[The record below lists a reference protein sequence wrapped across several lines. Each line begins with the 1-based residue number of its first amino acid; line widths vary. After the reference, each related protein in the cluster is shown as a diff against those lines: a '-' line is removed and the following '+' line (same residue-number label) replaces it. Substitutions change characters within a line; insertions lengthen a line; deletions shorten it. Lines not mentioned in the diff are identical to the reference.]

1 MGFLDVLITPLVLAV
16 VLVIAYAIRSRFTD
30 ATTYRYFIPALG
42 VKIFGA
48 LAVGFIYQ
56 FYYGGGKPSGDTFN
70 YHQNASVIVEAFS
83 DDPAVGLKLL
93 LANGEY
99 TSEIFSYATR
109 MYWFRSP
116 TEYFVIRVIAVLGLL
131 TLHSY
136 AAIAVLFAALSF
148 SGVWAMYRTFCKFY
162 PLQHYELAIA
172 ILFVPSVVFWGSGVL
187 KDTITLGALG
197 WATWGIVRVFFER
210 KSILL
215 SSCILI
221 FALYTIY
228 SVKIYIVLC
237 FLPAALLWVFLSF
250 SSQISSTPIKLM
262 IAPFIIGVAGIIG
275 YYAVLKVGEDNARYS
290 LDTVSE
296 TAEITARYL
305 AYVGEKQGG
314 SVYTLGDYDFS
325 PVGMLRKF
333 PLAVN
338 VTLFRPYLW
347 EAYNPVMLL
356 SSLESLA
363 TLLFTL
369 FVFFRAG
376 LFRAFG
382 LIGSNPIIL
391 FCLIFGVAF
400 SFAVGISTYNF
411 GSLVRYKIP
420 MLPFYLSGL
429 IILWYHVNEARKTKQ
444 VQGRPQESV
453 PY

>member
-1 MGFLDVLITPLVLAV
+1 MGFLDVLVAPLVLSV
-16 VLVIAYAIRSRFTD
+16 VLGVAYLVRPRFTD
-30 ATTYRYFIPALG
+30 ATSYRYFIPALLAK
-42 VKIFGA
+42 VVGA

-56 FYYGGGKPSGDTFN
+56 FYYGGGRPSGDTFN
-70 YHQNASVIVEAFS
+70 YHQNAEIVIEAFA
-83 DDPAVGLKLL
+83 DDPAVGVKLL

-99 TSEIFSYATR
+99 TPEIFSYATR
-109 MYWFRSP
+109 MYWFRSS
-116 TEYFVIRVIAVLGLL
+116 TEYFVIRVITVLGLL

-136 AAIAVLFAALSF
+136 AAIAILFAAISF

-162 PLQHYELAIA
+162 PHLHYELAIA
-172 ILFVPSVVFWGSGVL
+172 VLFVPSVVFWGSGVL

-210 KSILL
+210 KSILI
-215 SSCILI
+215 SSCILLI
-221 FALYTIY
+221 GLYTIY

-237 FLPAALLWVFLSF
+237 FLPAALLWIFLSY
-250 SSQISSTPIKLM
+250 SAQISSTPVKLM
-262 IAPFIIGVAGIIG
+262 IAPFIIGISGIIG

-290 LDTVSE
+290 IESVSE

-325 PVGMLRKF
+325 PAGMLRKF

-356 SSLESLA
+356 SALESLA

-376 LFRAFG
+376 PFRAFA
-382 LIGSNPIIL
+382 LMGSNPIIL
-391 FCLIFGVAF
+391 FCLLFGVAF

-429 IILWYHVNEARKTKQ
+429 IILWYHVNEARKPHQ
-444 VQGRPQESV
+444 VPRPQPESV